1 MFSKQQVL
9 QEYDGDCIFYWIR
22 KITRVLPYNLQ
33 SKAPLD
39 ANCKASLP
47 WLAYIQKEKRI
58 TECQN

>member
-39 ANCKASLP
+39 ANCKASL
-47 WLAYIQKEKRI
+47 LG
-58 TECQN
+58 